1 MVPLISC
8 IVPVFNGER
17 YLNEALQSI
26 FAQSHPPTEVI
37 VVDDGSTDRTAEV
50 VACYKDCVRYLRQ
63 NNHGPAATRNLG
75 LSAVR
80 GDFVAFLDQD
90 DLWHPQKLEKQ
101 LALFS
106 ARPELDI
113 CIAHVQ
119 LFWVEEMRQEASR
132 LQSHER
138 GRVVPGYTT
147 GSLLTRRSIFDRLGL
162 FDPSLWFGD
171 ATEWFLR
178 ASELGKVI
186 ELMPDALLYHRMHP
200 TNLTRRRA
208 EASKDEF
215 LHIIKGMLDRRRCKA
230 APLGSV

>member
-26 FAQSHPPTEVI
+26 FAQSHPRTEVI
-37 VVDDGSTDRTAEV
+37 VVDDGSTDGTAEMM
-50 VACYKDCVRYLRQ
+50 ACYKQSVRFLRQ
-63 NNHGPAATRNLG
+63 KTLGPAATRNLG
-75 LSAVR
+75 LSAAR
-80 GDFVAFLDQD
+80 GNFVAFLDQD

-101 LALFS
+101 LALF
-106 ARPELDI
+106 AVRPELDI

-119 LFWVEEMRQEASR
+119 LFWVEEMQQEKSR
-132 LQSHER
+132 LQSHKR

-147 GSLLTRRSIFDRLGL
+147 GSLLTRRSIFDFVGS

-178 ASELGKVI
+178 ANELGKVI
-186 ELMPDALLYHRMHP
+186 DLMPDVLLYHRMHP
-200 TNLTRRRA
+200 ANLTRRRA

-215 LHIIKGMLDRRRCKA
+215 LHIIKGMLDRRRSKGT
-230 APLGSV
+230 PLGSV